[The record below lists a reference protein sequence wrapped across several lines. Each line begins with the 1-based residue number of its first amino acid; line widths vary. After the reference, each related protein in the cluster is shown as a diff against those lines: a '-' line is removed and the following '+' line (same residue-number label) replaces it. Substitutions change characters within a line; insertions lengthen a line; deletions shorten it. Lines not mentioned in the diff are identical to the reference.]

1 MILAVESVDGPF
13 NGPAPLP
20 WNIPIYPDAF
30 FQAHEKICEVCSR
43 HSMFSIILL
52 LIFNRHKVNTI

>member
-30 FQAHEKICEVCSR
+30 FQVHEKTCEVCPR

-52 LIFNRHKVNTI
+52 LIFN